1 MIPPKGLQS
10 MYALEFTLFIAA
22 GYIFLGF
29 LFADYV
35 RKWVRANPYIAA
47 HRLLGWPWKLPFW
60 HFPFLLDW
68 FLPIQPPKFASLS
81 LPVLLLSAAI
91 FLLSGEYGWIWS
103 APGFILAFANL
114 FLTRWMRT
122 DSVFVAMITT
132 MARITASRYARMS
145 NASTAE
151 KVLGKLLAEGNL
163 KYKLI
168 AIKYL
173 GLVGTPSALAT
184 LERIQS
190 QSEAVQAAC
199 QEAIKAAKLDPES
212 LPGYSPKALR
222 QKLAFYQSQLHP
234 RNAAASARAAD
245 FDQWMEEME
254 DEIDQLLRTQW
265 VLKQAPSHVF
275 CMDCHSRAEVISE
288 AGWWWLECRTC
299 KGYADLE
306 SGVVKAIGVIGPVV
320 DDSIID
326 GEYRFEIWDFRSKNI
341 IPADFE
347 GLEITS
353 GGKFDYDWA
362 VGEAAQWLEQRGLG
376 PMPVSIDPEVNLQPN
391 SLRILDRVRQHG

>member
-1 MIPPKGLQS
+1 MIPPGGLQS
-10 MYALEFTLFIAA
+10 IYAIEFMLFIAA

-60 HFPFLLDW
+60 QFPFLLDR
-68 FLPIQPPKFASLS
+68 FLPLQPPKVASLS
-81 LPVLLLSAAI
+81 VPLLLLSAVI
-91 FLLSGEYGWIWS
+91 FLLSGEYGWVWS
-103 APGFILAFANL
+103 APGFILSFANL
-114 FLTRWMRT
+114 FLARWMRT

-151 KVLGKLLAEGNL
+151 KVLGKLRAEDDL

-184 LERIQS
+184 LEGIQS
-190 QSEAVQAAC
+190 KSEAVQTAC
-199 QEAIKAAKLDPES
+199 QEAINAAKLDPQS
-212 LPGYSPKALR
+212 LPSYSPKALR
-222 QKLAFYQSQLHP
+222 QKLAVYQSKLHP

-254 DEIDQLLRTQW
+254 DEIDQLLRRQS
-265 VLKQAPSHVF
+265 VLKQAPAHVF
-275 CMDCHSRAEVISE
+275 CMDCHSRAKVVSE
-288 AGWWWLECRTC
+288 SGWWWLECKTC
-299 KGYADLE
+299 KGYVDLE

-320 DDSIID
+320 DDSITD
-326 GEYRFEIWDFRSKNI
+326 GEYRFEIWDFRTKNI

-362 VGEAAQWLEQRGLG
+362 VSEVVQWLEQRGVG
-376 PMPVSIDPEVNLQPN
+376 KIPVRLHPEVNLQPN
-391 SLRILDRVRQHG
+391 SLRILDRVRENQ